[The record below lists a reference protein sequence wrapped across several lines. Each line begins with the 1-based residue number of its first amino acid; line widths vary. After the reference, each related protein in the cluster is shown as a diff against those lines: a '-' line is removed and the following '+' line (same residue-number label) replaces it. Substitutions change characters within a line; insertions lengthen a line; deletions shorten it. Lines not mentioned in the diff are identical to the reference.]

1 MRSGMSLRTPMPR
14 ALLAA
19 AMALLLVAVAASPAQ
34 AQFGRKLKD
43 ALKQNAENKA
53 VQKAVEKV
61 DKAIDAAATPGA
73 GAADTAASATAPAA
87 DTGAAA
93 TTAAA
98 ANTAAPASAA
108 AAAAPAAGGAKAD
121 ALKPGQG
128 AWANYDFKPGDR
140 VLYVDDFTADE
151 VGDFPKRMEFKSG
164 ALEIVDWQG
173 TRYLRATE
181 DSKFYLNLP
190 ELLPERFT
198 MEFDYSI
205 PNGGEVWI
213 SFGDENKRVQ
223 FGGDGTA
230 VVYNQDTRITA
241 NGRIADAERGKL
253 RRARVLADGKYLKV
267 YLDDTRVLNV
277 PNADVG
283 RAKQILFYTD
293 ADVKAPSLF
302 GNFRV
307 AAGGKKLYD
316 ALAANGRVAT
326 QGIYFDTGSDRIRP
340 ESSPTLKEIG
350 GMLKDHPQLKLTIEG
365 HTDNVGSA
373 ESNQALSEKRAAAVR
388 QALIDSYQVDG
399 ARLQAK
405 GMGQTK
411 PAAPNDTPEGRQ
423 SNRRVELVKQ

>member
-1 MRSGMSLRTPMPR
+1 MPIRSRILSLS
-14 ALLAA
+14 
-19 AMALLLVAVAASPAQ
+19 AVAAALLVLAGAATPAE

-53 VQKAVEKV
+53 VQKAVEKE
-61 DKAIDAAATPGA
+61 DKAIDAATTGGTGDTATAAAPGA
-73 GAADTAASATAPAA
+73 AAESTTAPAA
-87 DTGAAA
+87 
-93 TTAAA
+93 TAAVG
-98 ANTAAPASAA
+98 
-108 AAAAPAAGGAKAD
+108 AGGKAN
-121 ALKPGQG
+121 ALKPGEG

-140 VLYVDDFTADE
+140 VLYVDDFTGDE
-151 VGDFPKRMEFKSG
+151 VGDFPKRMEFKTG
-164 ALEIVDWQG
+164 ALEIVEWQG
-173 TRYLRATE
+173 ARYLRATQ
-181 DSKFYLNLP
+181 DSRFYVNLA
-190 ELLPERFT
+190 EMLPERFT

-205 PNGGEVWI
+205 GSGGEVWI

-230 VVYNQDTRITA
+230 VVYNQDTKVMA
-241 NGRIADAERGKL
+241 NGRVADSERGKM
-253 RRARVLADGKYLKV
+253 RRGRVLADGKYMKV

-277 PNADVG
+277 PNADLG

-293 ADVKAPSLF
+293 GDVSAPTLF
-302 GNFRV
+302 GNFRI

-316 ALAANGRVAT
+316 ALSTTGRVAT

-350 GMLKDHPQLKLTIEG
+350 TMLKEHPELKLTIEG

-373 ESNQALSEKRAAAVR
+373 ASNQALSEKRAAAVR
-388 QALIDSYQVDG
+388 QALADSYQVDG

-405 GMGQTK
+405 GLGQTK
-411 PAAPNDTPEGRQ
+411 PAASNDTPEGRQ